1 VLLQPADGKS
11 TALTS
16 PILKIPILQLVGSR
30 SAFLN
35 ETINVNTKLDPANTE
50 WVKVSNACGLVLDEK
65 SEEVTESI
73 LLFLQGLGYCE
84 FICKEVNQRISSHS
98 SERSQNSRQFV

>member
-1 VLLQPADGKS
+1 MLQEPADAR
-11 TALTS
+11 TATPNS

-35 ETINVNTKLDPANTE
+35 ETINVNTKLDPANSE
-50 WVKVSNACGLVLDEK
+50 WVKVNNACGLVLDEK
-65 SEEVTESI
+65 SGEVTEAI

-84 FICKEVNQRISSHS
+84 LFVGIVTFLITRFSCPFECSQIC
-98 SERSQNSRQFV
+98 